1 MNPAPMTE
9 ESNDTPIRPRRS
21 VARRVFA
28 FFSGYQLATVLLVLV
43 GVLTWLAT
51 LEQVDSGLY
60 ATLNK
65 YFDWRSWYIFPEV
78 SRTTVWIPLPGG
90 YWVCVLLFINLLLG
104 GILRARKGWK
114 HAGILIA
121 HSGILFLLAGGG
133 VAHLFS
139 QRGNLAVMEGKTSNV
154 AEDYY
159 DSVVE
164 VAEVKGGKIESVR
177 VIDGKYLGDG
187 MSFVRLPGLP
197 FDLEFSG
204 FMRNARVVS
213 AESTDPRGGV
223 IVVDGYFP
231 ARLADE
237 KQAES
242 NESAC
247 YASVVRGDGSKGNL
261 FILSSGAF
269 QPFTVSEGGRVFAIS
284 MGKRQWVMP
293 FAVRLEKFTAEF
305 HPGTMKPKAFTSVIH
320 RVEDGR
326 EAGVTIRMNEPMRYK
341 GYTFFQ
347 SSYGPQGAMP
357 GQPMYSVFEVVRNPA
372 DKWPEWSLYV
382 VSFGLLTHFLI
393 KLAGHFRRL
402 KKPQCHD

>member
-9 ESNDTPIRPRRS
+9 EAHDTANRPRRS
-21 VARRVFA
+21 LARRVFA
-28 FFSGYQLATVLLVLV
+28 FLSGYRLATLLLVLT

-65 YFDWRSWYIFPEV
+65 YFDWRSFYLFPG
-78 SRTTVWIPLPGG
+78 SGRRMIWIPLPGG
-90 YWVCVLLFINLLLG
+90 YWVCVLLFVNLLLG

-114 HAGILIA
+114 QAGILMA

-133 VAHLFS
+133 VAQLFS
-139 QRGNLAVMEGKTSNV
+139 QRGNLAVWEGKTSNV

-164 VAEVKGGKIESVR
+164 VAEIKEGKIAAVR
-177 VIDGKYLGDG
+177 VIDGKYLTDT
-187 MSFVRLPGLP
+187 SSIARLPGLP

-213 AESTDPRGGV
+213 AETTRPRGGV
-223 IVVDGYFP
+223 LVVDGYFP
-231 ARLADE
+231 ARMADE

-242 NESAC
+242 NQPAC
-247 YASVVRGDGSKGNL
+247 YARVLRADDGKGNP
-261 FILSSGAF
+261 FILSSGAL
-269 QPFTVSEGGRVFAIS
+269 QPFTVCEGGRMFAIS
-284 MGKRQWVMP
+284 MGKRQWVLP
-293 FAVRLEKFTAEF
+293 FAVRLNRFTAEF

-320 RVEDGR
+320 RIEDGR

-347 SSYGPQGAMP
+347 ASYGPAGTTP
-357 GQPMYSVFEVVRNPA
+357 GEPVYSVFEVVRNPA

-393 KLAGHFRRL
+393 KLAGYVRRM
-402 KKPQCHD
+402 KRNTMS

>member
-1 MNPAPMTE
+1 MKPAPVAEDAHDMT
-9 ESNDTPIRPRRS
+9 NRPRRS
-21 VARRVFA
+21 TARRVFVFLA
-28 FFSGYQLATVLLVLV
+28 GYHLATMLLLLT

-65 YFDWRSWYIFPEV
+65 YFDWRSFYLFPEIG
-78 SRTTVWIPLPGG
+78 RRMIWIPLPGG

-104 GILRARKGWK
+104 GLLRARKGWK
-114 HAGILIA
+114 HAGILTA
-121 HSGILFLLAGGG
+121 HAGILFLLAGGG

-139 QRGNLAVMEGKTSNV
+139 QRGNLAVWEGKTSNV

-164 VAEVKGGKIESVR
+164 VAEIKDGKIATVR
-177 VIDGKYLGDG
+177 VIDGKHLTGG
-187 MSFVRLPGLP
+187 LFIARLPGLP

-204 FMRNARVVS
+204 FMRNAQVVS
-213 AESTDPRGGV
+213 SASTEPRGGALV
-223 IVVDGYFP
+223 IDGYFP
-231 ARLADE
+231 ARLADK
-237 KQAES
+237 KQAEA
-242 NESAC
+242 NQPAC
-247 YASVVRGDGSKGNL
+247 YARVLRHDGGKGNP
-261 FILSSGAF
+261 FILSSGALR
-269 QPFTVSEGGRVFAIS
+269 PFTVSEEGRVFAIS
-284 MGKRQWVMP
+284 MGKRQWVLP
-293 FAVRLEKFTAEF
+293 FAVRLDKFTAEF
-305 HPGTMKPKAFTSVIH
+305 HPGTMKPKAFTSIIH
-320 RVEDGR
+320 RIEDGR

-347 SSYGPQGAMP
+347 ASYGPDGAMP

-393 KLAGHFRRL
+393 KLAGHIRRL
-402 KKPQCHD
+402 KNPALL